1 MAKDW
6 GLKVTLDGKDITS
19 TDPRDYALWSKFKA
33 MMRIQSSGGGTAAI
47 DSSGAGAVTTVTINH
62 NLGYAPF
69 FQVFI
74 KWIDGVV
81 NPEIE
86 NATYG
91 SADPLIATVEFQPKV
106 TANDLILRWFNGAP
120 LLGASCEYYYFIG
133 RDPAV

>member
-1 MAKDW
+1 MGDW
-6 GLKVTLDGKDITS
+6 GFKVTLEGHDITS
-19 TDPRDYALWSKFKA
+19 TDPRHYALWSKFQG
-33 MMRIQSSGGGTAAI
+33 MMRIQSSGSGSTAI

-91 SADPLIATVEFQPKV
+91 SADPLVASIEFQPKI
-106 TANDLILRWFNGAP
+106 TPDDLILRWFNSFP
-120 LLGASCEYYYFIG
+120 LIGASCEYYFFIG
-133 RDPAV
+133 RDPAT